1 MQKMKLL
8 KLFIPI
14 VLLILLFSC
23 EKASLAPEPGELE
36 GIWVQSDYDED
47 LTIFSK
53 KNKLDDDKYGFK
65 ISDGGIFLEHK
76 NSGWC
81 GTPPISYA
89 DYEGTWKYESDSVLI
104 VDVGYWGGTMT
115 YKMQIVELT
124 ANKLKT
130 RYIYED

>member
-1 MQKMKLL
+1 MKLL
-8 KLFIPI
+8 KLFVPI
-14 VLLILLFSC
+14 VLLMLLSSC
-23 EKASLAPEPGELE
+23 EKVSLAPEAGELE

-47 LTIFSK
+47 LTIFTK

-65 ISDGGIFLEHK
+65 ISESGIFLEHK

-124 ANKLKT
+124 TNKLKT